1 MSGARRGK
9 VGFLTHNDKLYAVML
24 VTASHPCPRGR
35 HAVSLVKTRHHDPRK
50 KKKKKK
56 ITVNRAALL

>member
-1 MSGARRGK
+1 MTHPLCARTARLDQTGGK

-24 VTASHPCPRGR
+24 VTANHPCPRGR

-50 KKKKKK
+50 KKKKK
-56 ITVNRAALL
+56 